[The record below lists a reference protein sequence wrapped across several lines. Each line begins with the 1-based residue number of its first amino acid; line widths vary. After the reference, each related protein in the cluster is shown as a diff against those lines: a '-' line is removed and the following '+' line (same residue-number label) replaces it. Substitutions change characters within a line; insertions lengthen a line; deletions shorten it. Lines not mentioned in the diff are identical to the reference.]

1 MDFFFRTVSQN
12 TPISDFVKIRVLEAE
27 LVHADG
33 RTDRRTD
40 RQK

>member
-1 MDFFFRTVSQN
+1 VSQN
-12 TPISDFVKIRVLEAE
+12 TRIQNFVKIRVLEAE

-33 RTDRRTD
+33 GAVRRTD